1 MSTFTVSPCLFDCA
15 DQPETLRVFYSFV
28 TENGM
33 KLALDNKG
41 LALDKYNS
49 LIETKK
55 LHMLSSWLD
64 LISNMNKFSSVKINP
79 NIAEKNLFL
88 EICSKTFGAQILLVG
103 TRQNFVDFN
112 QLSEMSI
119 SYNGVE
125 IELFESCDILQYL
138 EKPKMVIHRVENS
151 SITGNGDVIN
161 D

>member
-1 MSTFTVSPCLFDCA
+1 
-15 DQPETLRVFYSFV
+15 
-28 TENGM
+28 
-33 KLALDNKG
+33 
-41 LALDKYNS
+41 
-49 LIETKK
+49 
-55 LHMLSSWLD
+55 MLSSWLD

>member
-79 NIAEKNLFL
+79 NIAEKK
-88 EICSKTFGAQILLVG
+88 IVFGNMQ
-103 TRQNFVDFN
+103 
-112 QLSEMSI
+112 
-119 SYNGVE
+119 
-125 IELFESCDILQYL
+125 
-138 EKPKMVIHRVENS
+138 
-151 SITGNGDVIN
+151 
-161 D
+161 

>member
-15 DQPETLRVFYSFV
+15 NQPETLRVFYSFV

-79 NIAEKNLFL
+79 NIAEKTCFW
-88 EICSKTFGAQILLVG
+88 KYAV
-103 TRQNFVDFN
+103 
-112 QLSEMSI
+112 I
-119 SYNGVE
+119 SV
-125 IELFESCDILQYL
+125 Q
-138 EKPKMVIHRVENS
+138 
-151 SITGNGDVIN
+151 
-161 D
+161 